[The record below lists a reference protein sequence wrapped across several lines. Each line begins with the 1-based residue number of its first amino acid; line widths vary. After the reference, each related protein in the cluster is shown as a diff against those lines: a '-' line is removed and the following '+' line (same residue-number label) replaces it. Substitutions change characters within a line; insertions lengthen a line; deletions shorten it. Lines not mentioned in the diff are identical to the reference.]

1 MRRSPFVAAVLAATV
16 IASTLVASAP
26 PGVAGDDEP
35 GLVPTRVA
43 TYNFRAERP
52 LGKFQDAIDELKTRA
67 AVIGLQE
74 IAQKEKNDH
83 LLEDDTWGYYRPPEL
98 RQNPVIWDTDVYDLV
113 STPGGHRI
121 VEGREIEDK
130 AGGTESRDDSY
141 ATVVRLEHILTGNM
155 VTIINVHLLSGASR
169 VGLPY
174 PGRPKRFGFLVD
186 QIQGTV
192 RLLEREKELDT
203 EVFLLGDFN
212 VGYQADVRERHKKL
226 PYRKYKRQG
235 FESMWQGGELEE
247 KGTFDNAY
255 LDQVWATVAPLRRE
269 VARDIKGSDH
279 HPAIAT
285 YLLDI
290 ELPLP

>member
-1 MRRSPFVAAVLAATV
+1 MRRSSFVAANLAATV
-16 IASTLVASAP
+16 LVSALVGGAP

-35 GLVPTRVA
+35 GIVPTRIA

-52 LGKFQDAIDELKTRA
+52 LGKFKDAIDELKTRA

-83 LLEDDTWGYYRPPEL
+83 LLADESWGYYRPPEL

-113 STPGGHRI
+113 GTPGEHRI
-121 VEGREIEDK
+121 AKGREIEDK
-130 AGGTESRDDSY
+130 AGGTEYKDDSW
-141 ATVVRLEHILTGNM
+141 ATVVRLEHLATGNT
-155 VTIINVHLLSGASR
+155 VTVINVHLLSGASR

-186 QIQGTV
+186 QVQGTV
-192 RLLEREKELDT
+192 RLLEREAELDT

-212 VGYQADVRERHKKL
+212 VGFQADARERHKKL

-235 FESMWQGGELEE
+235 FESMWQDGDLDE

-279 HPAIAT
+279 YPAIAT